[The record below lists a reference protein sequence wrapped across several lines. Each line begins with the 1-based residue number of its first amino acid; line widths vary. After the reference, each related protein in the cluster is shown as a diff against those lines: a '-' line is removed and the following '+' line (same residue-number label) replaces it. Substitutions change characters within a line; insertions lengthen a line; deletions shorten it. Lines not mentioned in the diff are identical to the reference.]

1 MSGQFN
7 ACFALVYIIQPELL
21 LLYLNHTYNTLECC
35 CSTGFANK
43 LRRQFWSKV
52 NIGNCCSIQ
61 YIFLC
66 ECHHCCV
73 TFCFNLIESKV
84 EYIADC
90 GRTGQCVIYKC
101 ELLCML
107 CVLCICVFVCLCVL
121 CVLCRLR
128 QRAVCYMQRRREAGK
143 QLPVSSNQHYSL
155 TDQRPLF
162 STTTGQVGK
171 QAEVGG
177 ATRKCCFKTQSSS
190 SPPPAAI
197 LFPIKKHSFA
207 LYQMRWSQIRR

>member
-1 MSGQFN
+1 MWVPS
-7 ACFALVYIIQPELL
+7 
-21 LLYLNHTYNTLECC
+21 
-35 CSTGFANK
+35 
-43 LRRQFWSKV
+43 
-52 NIGNCCSIQ
+52 
-61 YIFLC
+61 
-66 ECHHCCV
+66 
-73 TFCFNLIESKV
+73 
-84 EYIADC
+84 
-90 GRTGQCVIYKC
+90 
-101 ELLCML
+101 LLCYIL
-107 CVLCICVFVCLCVL
+107 FQSDWVQSWIYCRLRKNRAVCNIQVWAFVCVLYIVYLCVCVLCIVL

-143 QLPVSSNQHYSL
+143 QLPVSSNQHYFL
-155 TDQRPLF
+155 PDQRPLF

-207 LYQMRWSQIRR
+207 LYQMRWSQIRRWIRADQSECSDLIKHDRGSGRFIKSWFRREEGTQGCSANCITN